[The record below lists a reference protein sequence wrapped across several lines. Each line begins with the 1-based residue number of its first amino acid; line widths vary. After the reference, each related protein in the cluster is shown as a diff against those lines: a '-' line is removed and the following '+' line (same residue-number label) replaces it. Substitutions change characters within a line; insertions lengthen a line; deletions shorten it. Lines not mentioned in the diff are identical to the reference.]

1 MPTLNIAGRRVTVDD
16 GFLKLSPSEQN
27 STVDEI
33 AKSFQPDIP
42 PAPPGEIVHHAGHD
56 ELTGTK
62 LTATRPDDATER
74 QGQVTAETL
83 KARGAGRDLGD
94 TRSLLPVTQGL
105 SFNLGDELIAGAKG
119 ATSAATGGSFRDTY
133 DRNKEMLA
141 QELERE
147 RTEHP
152 TRALASEI
160 GGGLATALGAA
171 GAGLTAARAIPAS
184 TTTAG
189 RVASTVGASAA
200 DGGLYGAVSGFGSG
214 DGMGDSLQKG
224 AKGAALGTA
233 LGAGLPV
240 VGAAVGKVVSPVT
253 NAVMSRLAP
262 ESFAN
267 SKLMQTY
274 QRAGMT
280 PAEASAALDA
290 ARADGQGMYTLADAL
305 GNAGQRSL
313 SGVTRIPHD
322 ERAAIVEALESRQ
335 AGQGRRISNALS
347 EGFNAPQTAAQ
358 TRTNLTAARDRASDL
373 NYGAV
378 RDDAGPVDLS
388 RAIGR
393 IDQTLRPGVTGMARP
408 ASGIAD
414 DTAEAALAGVRSR
427 LTDGRSVLTEFEA
440 VQRARGDLA
449 DQIETARR
457 AGQGNKARLL
467 SQVRD
472 EIDAAMEHAS
482 PGFRAANAEHA
493 ARSRAIDAVDLGT
506 QAAQRGRVEDTI
518 PAFRAMP
525 ANQQA
530 AFRAGYV
537 DPHIATAQGAS
548 IGINKARPLLNDAFA
563 QESAAM
569 APMRT
574 QPQMT
579 RRIGRENTMF
589 ETRNAALGGSR
600 TADNLADSAD
610 LHVADPA
617 ILASLLS
624 GHFVGAARHAGARLM
639 ANAGGMSP
647 GVAERMARAL
657 METDAG
663 AVGTRAATAARSV
676 ERGRHYREL
685 IARGLLGG
693 AASQE
698 H

>member
-1 MPTLNIAGRRVTVDD
+1 MATFRIQAGDGASYRIEADD
-16 GFLKLSPSEQN
+16 VGAAMSAFKAANL
-27 STVDEI
+27 DM
-33 AKSFQPDIP
+33 
-42 PAPPGEIVHHAGHD
+42 PAPPPGEVVHHAGHD

-62 LTATRPDDATER
+62 LTAARPDDATER

-105 SFNLGDELIAGAKG
+105 SFSLGDELIAGAKG

-147 RTEHP
+147 RAEHP
-152 TRALASEI
+152 TRALATEI
-160 GGGLATALGAA
+160 GGGLATAVGAA
-171 GAGLTAARAIPAS
+171 GAGLTVARALPAA
-184 TTTAG
+184 TTAAW

-214 DGMGDSLQKG
+214 DGMADSLEKG
-224 AKGAALGTA
+224 AKGAAVGTA

-253 NAVMSRLAP
+253 NAVMSRVAP
-262 ESFAN
+262 EGFAN
-267 SKLMQTY
+267 SKLMQVY

-290 ARADGQGMYTLADAL
+290 ARADGQGMFTLADAL

-313 SGVTRIPHD
+313 SGVARIPHN
-322 ERAAIVEALESRQ
+322 ERAALVEALENRQ
-335 AGQGRRISNALS
+335 AGQGRRVSNALA
-347 EGFNAPQTAAQ
+347 EGFDAPQTAAQ
-358 TRTNLTAARDRASDL
+358 TRARLTGERDAASDL

-388 RAIGR
+388 RAIAR
-393 IDQTLRPGVTGMARP
+393 IDATVRPGVNAIARP

-414 DTAEAALAGVRSR
+414 DSVEAALSGVRSR
-427 LTDGRSVLTEFEA
+427 LTDGRSVLTEFQA

-449 DQIETARR
+449 DQIETAQR

-467 SQVRD
+467 RGVRD
-472 EIDAAMEHAS
+472 EIDAAMERAS

-506 QAAQRGRVEDTI
+506 QAAQRGRIEDTI

-530 AFRAGYV
+530 AFRTGYV
-537 DPHIATAQGAS
+537 DPHIATAQGAA
-548 IGINKARPLLNDAFA
+548 IGVNKARPLLNDAFA
-563 QESAAM
+563 HESAAM

-574 QPQMT
+574 GPQMA

-610 LHVADPA
+610 LHAADPA
-617 ILASLLS
+617 ILANLLS
-624 GHFVGAARHAGARLM
+624 GHFVGAARHAGARVM
-639 ANAGGMSP
+639 ANASGMSP

-663 AVGTRAATAARSV
+663 AAGARAATAARSV
-676 ERGRHYREL
+676 ERSAHRRQMV
-685 IARGLLGG
+685 ARALLGG